1 MTKPKTPITPA
12 MLEVTRRYLKAGEF
26 SNIEKDRQVKTLQQ
40 IVETRLRDAENNAK
54 EFDQRELF
62 SSSESWWLVA
72 GILQA
77 ILDEAKEN
85 GYDTKNNNN

>member
-1 MTKPKTPITPA
+1 MTRRESPITPA

-26 SNIEKDRQVKTLQQ
+26 TNIEKDRQVKTLQQ
-40 IVETRLRDAENNAK
+40 IVETRLKDAEHTAK
-54 EFDQRELF
+54 AFDKREMF

>member
-1 MTKPKTPITPA
+1 MTRRESPITPA

-26 SNIEKDRQVKTLQQ
+26 TNIEKDQQVKNLEQ
-40 IVETRLRDAENNAK
+40 IVERRLRDAENNAK
-54 EFDQRELF
+54 EFDKRDMPN
-62 SSSESWWLVA
+62 SSEIWWSIA

-85 GYDTKNNNN
+85 